1 MEFRHSLTQ
10 RIVIVFAL
18 MTALVAGVFAVGIVA
33 TVHVVEKKL
42 TTISLGGNLHR
53 LLLEENA
60 ANWSHRP
67 EKDELFFADDGPG
80 DLAMPPD
87 LADLHPGFQ
96 ELNRLGDAY
105 YAMVRVVND
114 RKYILLRGQQGFEE
128 RERLLF
134 IVVVVGFVLSVA
146 LSILLGMLLARRVM
160 APVARLALQVRHR
173 DQLLDVAPPLAPD
186 YAEDEVGE
194 LAGSFDEALGRLRSA
209 LSREKLFTSDVS
221 HELRTPLMVL
231 ASSSELLL
239 EYPGLDTRTHAQ
251 VSRIARASGSMRQL
265 VETFLLLARSQEAA
279 AMQGGQANLESV
291 ADDLL
296 EVWRKPIEE
305 KGLSLVYT
313 RAGIDTTL
321 YNQTFLHSVM
331 GNLLRNAWHYTD
343 RGFIELTLLADGFRV
358 DDSGIGIPEEKRS
371 EMFQPFVRG
380 DEQRGEGLGL
390 GLSLVQRICLSQG
403 WTVTLTGREPQGCRF
418 EVKLSRSAG

>member
-1 MEFRHSLTQ
+1 MEFKHSLTQ
-10 RIVIVFAL
+10 RIVVVFAL
-18 MTALVAGVFAVGIVA
+18 MTALVAGFFAVGIVV

-42 TTISLGGNLHR
+42 TTISLGGNLRR

-60 ANWSHRP
+60 DNWSHRP
-67 EKDELFFADDGPG
+67 EKDELFFASDGVG
-80 DLAMPPD
+80 NMALPPD
-87 LADLHPGFQ
+87 LAQLHSGFQ
-96 ELNRLGDAY
+96 EIHRGSDAY
-105 YAMVRVVND
+105 YAMVKVVND
-114 RKYILLRGQQGFEE
+114 RKYVLLRGQQGFDE

-134 IVVVVGFVLSVA
+134 IVVIVGFVLSVA
-146 LSILLGMLLARRVM
+146 LSIVLGLLLARRVM

-186 YAEDEVGE
+186 YATDEVGE
-194 LAGSFDEALGRLRSA
+194 LAGSFDEALGQLRSA

-239 EYPGLDTRTHAQ
+239 ENPGLDSRSHAQ
-251 VSRIARASGSMRQL
+251 VSRISRASSAMRQL
-265 VETFLLLARSQEAA
+265 VETFLLLARAQGPAST
-279 AMQGGQANLESV
+279 QGGLSDLKTV
-291 ADDLL
+291 AEDLL
-296 EVWRKPIEE
+296 EIWRKPIEE
-305 KGLSLVYT
+305 KGLTLIYT
-313 RAGIDTTL
+313 PDLAGAGQ

-343 RGFIELTLLADGFRV
+343 SGFIQLTLLPDGFRV
-358 DDSGIGIPEEKRS
+358 EDSGIGIPEEKRQA
-371 EMFQPFVRG
+371 MFQPFVRG

-403 WTVTLTGREPQGCRF
+403 WRVTLTGREPNGCRF
-418 EVKLSRSAG
+418 EVALKP